1 MTTEQEIRKA
11 IDSNFLRQHEKWPC
25 FPICPVKCYDG
36 KDKRGFPTCGIVW
49 AGKPTVLVVD
59 MFMISGCN
67 YEGAK
72 EKAEEVIEYESFDA
86 MVADGWM
93 VD

>member
-1 MTTEQEIRKA
+1 MTTIREFHDVK
-11 IDSNFLRQHEKWPC
+11 FLVEHENWPAW
-25 FPICPVKCYDG
+25 PVCPVKRYDG
-36 KDKRGFPTCGIVW
+36 KDKSGFPTGGIVW
-49 AGKPTVLVVD
+49 VCKPTVLVVD
-59 MFMISGCN
+59 MFVISGCN

-72 EKAEEVIEYESFDA
+72 AKAEEVFEYESFDA